1 MASAHAQRVA
11 AMTANQI
18 LSDAR
23 NQNYDLFQQGYA
35 DARNDVTGN
44 FDKSLSALGSGFD
57 AARGSYGDAIQLY
70 EPYRTTG
77 LAALGNYADA
87 TGVNG
92 QGGYDKATAS
102 FRASPGY
109 QYTVDQASDQVARKA
124 SALGVLGSGNTMAAI
139 TDRAGHLADQEYGSY
154 LDRLSGLSTLGYN
167 ATGAQAGLTKG
178 LGDLSATQGTQTA
191 GLYTGLGTSLAG
203 LDMGR
208 ASGIAG
214 SNVSLTAPMAN
225 NEMQA
230 GAASDAAKTANENLL
245 LGLGGLGVNMLT
257 GGFGRSGT
265 SGTSGG
271 GTGLLSLFR

>member
-11 AMTANQI
+11 AMAANQM
-18 LSDAR
+18 LSDVR
-23 NQNYDLFQQGYA
+23 NQNTDMFNQSYA

-44 FDKSLSALGSGFD
+44 FDRSLSALGSGFD

-77 LAALGNYADA
+77 LAALGQYADA

-154 LDRLSGLSTLGYN
+154 MDRLNGLTQLGYG

-203 LDMGR
+203 FDMGR

-214 SNVSLTAPMAN
+214 SNVSLSAPMAN
-225 NEMQA
+225 NTMQA
-230 GAASDAAKTANENLL
+230 GAASDAAKLANENLA
-245 LGLGGLGVNMLT
+245 LGIAGLGVNMLT
-257 GGFGRSGT
+257 GG
-265 SGTSGG
+265 SGG
-271 GTGLLSLFR
+271 GAGGAAKSGTGLLSLFR